1 MKFALIAIGAAALC
15 GSAKAEPLNL
25 RPSDLAQGPSITAPV
40 HFFGEAQR
48 AVPDLADPLDPQA
61 PTKRQAHPL
70 DSAVFAKTAIDR
82 RFSSRDDLIG
92 SVGFLCGLQPG
103 HGDSGGA
110 AAYGIDPHGRFL
122 GAKLSIAF
130 N

>member
-1 MKFALIAIGAAALC
+1 MKIVLIAIGATTLCAA
-15 GSAKAEPLNL
+15 AKAEPLTL
-25 RPSDLAQGPSITAPV
+25 RTSDLAQGRVAIAPV
-40 HFFGEAQR
+40 HFIGETPPV
-48 AVPDLADPLDPQA
+48 VPDLGDSLDPQA
-61 PTKRQAHPL
+61 PTRRQAHPL
-70 DSAVFAKTAIDR
+70 DSAVFAKTAVDH
-82 RFSSRDDLIG
+82 RFSSRDDITG
-92 SVGFLCGLQPG
+92 SLGFLCGLQPG